1 MPPRRARILVAAL
14 IFAVVVVGCV
24 RAAAASAEP
33 PPPDTVPTSENVFLP
48 ESQDLT
54 ECFSALP
61 QPNCGSEARGGWQ
74 QTLLLVVVTVALAFI
89 AWRIIRSSRRRRHQ
103 HQTEE
108 LTT

>member
-1 MPPRRARILVAAL
+1 MPSRRARMLVAAL
-14 IFAVVVVGCV
+14 IFVVVVIGGG
-24 RAAAASAEP
+24 RAAAATAEP

-74 QTLLLVVVTVALAFI
+74 QTLLLVIVTLALAFI
-89 AWRIIRSSRRRRHQ
+89 GWRIIRSSRR
-103 HQTEE
+103 
-108 LTT
+108 